1 MNYHNI
7 TKQDMLNG
15 TGLRTVLWVSGC
27 NHNCPGC
34 QNPETHPETS
44 GIPFDKEALEEL
56 LTSLNKDYV
65 EGLTFSG
72 GDPLYPKN
80 REEVTSI
87 ARLVKQKFPEKN
99 IWLYTGYLFEEIK
112 DLEIIKYLDIIVDG
126 EFLIKLKDNNLHWKG
141 SSNQRVIDVKNTLNN
156 GSIVL
161 LT

>member
-1 MNYHNI
+1 
-7 TKQDMLNG
+7 MLQESLG
-15 TGLRTVLWVSGC
+15 IIQVL
-27 NHNCPGC
+27 PR
-34 QNPETHPETS
+34 QYLLLHPQ
-44 GIPFDKEALEEL
+44 FH
-56 LTSLNKDYV
+56 
-65 EGLTFSG
+65 
-72 GDPLYPKN
+72 
-80 REEVTSI
+80 
-87 ARLVKQKFPEKN
+87 RLEKN